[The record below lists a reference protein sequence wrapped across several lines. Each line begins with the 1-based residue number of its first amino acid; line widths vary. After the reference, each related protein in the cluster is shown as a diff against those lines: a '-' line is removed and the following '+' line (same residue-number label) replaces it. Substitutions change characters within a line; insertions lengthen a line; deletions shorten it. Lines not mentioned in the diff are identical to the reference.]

1 VIAGRYSLE
10 REIGRGGMGAVWLA
24 TDEVLGRQVALK
36 RIGLLPSADRT
47 DLERAEREA
56 RLAAQLNHPNVVAVF
71 NLVADDATGDRWLV
85 MEYVRGTTL
94 AQLVREEG
102 PLSPDDAAPL
112 LRQVADALAA
122 AHAAGIV
129 HRDVKPSNILVDG
142 RRRVKLTDFG
152 IARTTTD
159 PSLTQTGLVTGSP
172 AYLPPEVAA
181 GQRGDE
187 AVDVWAFG
195 ATAFHALAGHP
206 PYDMG
211 DHVLGGL
218 YRIVNE
224 EPPRLDDAGWLAPL
238 LEGTMVKDPSRRWSM
253 AQVRDFLAGPA
264 SRTVV
269 DRAADDRTAL
279 LGAVPAVAPAPAP
292 EPEAARPTAS
302 RPAQPDEAQGRRRGP
317 VLVGVAA
324 VAVAAVLAWLLV
336 AQLGDDPADTAAR
349 SPASTPSGS
358 ASPTPSESPTTE
370 ESPPAGPTARGMK
383 AFIRDYV
390 AALST
395 DPDTAWTMLT
405 PKFQKESGGL
415 AHYRDFWDGVGRGR
429 ILEISADPDA
439 LAVSYRVRFE
449 HFGTGKRPTVLDLAY
464 DDGRYLIDG
473 ERTEGFVPAG

>member
-24 TDEVLGRQVALK
+24 TDEVLGRHVALK

-71 NLVADDATGDRWLV
+71 NLVADESTDERWLV

-94 AQLVREEG
+94 AQLVREQG
-102 PLSPDDAAPL
+102 RLTPDEAAPL

-238 LEGTMVKDPSRRWSM
+238 LEATMAKDPAQRWWM
-253 AQVRDFLAGPA
+253 AQVRDFLDDPG
-264 SRTVV
+264 SRT
-269 DRAADDRTAL
+269 AADRTAVLGAATTPGPPGWRPGRPVL
-279 LGAVPAVAPAPAP
+279 LGA
-292 EPEAARPTAS
+292 
-302 RPAQPDEAQGRRRGP
+302 GG
-317 VLVGVAA
+317 VLVAA
-324 VAVAAVLAWLLV
+324 LLVWLLV
-336 AQLGDDPADTAAR
+336 TLLPGGEEQGTAA
-349 SPASTPSGS
+349 PPSSAGS
-358 ASPTPSESPTTE
+358 AASSPTPSQGSSSGEAAPQ
-370 ESPPAGPTARGMK
+370 GPTARGIK
-383 AFIRDYV
+383 SFIRDYV

-395 DPDTAWTMLT
+395 DPDKAWTMLT
-405 PKFQKESGGL
+405 PKFQRESGGL

-429 ILEISADPDA
+429 ILEISADPES
-439 LAVSYRVRFE
+439 LTVSYRVRFE
-449 HFGTGKRPTVLDLAY
+449 NFGTGRRPTVLDLSY
-464 DDGRYLIDG
+464 EDGHYLIDG
-473 ERTEGFVPAG
+473 ERTKGFVPAG